1 MATESFDKEF
11 ILNTQEQVDA
21 FIKAIEDYENRKT
34 LDFDRSLTSEEN
46 IKRGEAKLDKMLN
59 TKEEM

>member
-21 FIKAIEDYENRKT
+21 FIKAIEEFENRKKH
-34 LDFDRSLTSEEN
+34 N
-46 IKRGEAKLDKMLN
+46 IKTDAVDIDTFIKHLDSL
-59 TKEEM
+59 ED